1 MFRVPKVVEKVFG
14 NRLGQA
20 FQGLTNK
27 IRFGKVPVE
36 SALREFSLTK
46 ESSNFIDKAIA
57 NMIEEQRVG
66 SGKSWKEMALKKPL
80 VGRQINNYIKNELK
94 GSVGQRVR
102 ELVSDNARYIK
113 TLPTEWAEYA
123 SKQAFKMTVNG
134 KSPEEIEAE
143 LRKNIPEHMQKN
155 LKTIARTEASKANAA
170 IAQARAEDIGIP
182 CYIWRTCKD
191 ERVRPTHRAME
202 GVVCFWNDPPAPEGR
217 DFYHPGG
224 TYNCRCYAEPII
236 NSKELPNHM
245 RVWMYG
251 SPKRISKKNLIKVE
265 KEQRRAMS

>member
-36 SALREFSLTK
+36 STLREFAFTK
-46 ESSNFIDKAIA
+46 ETDSFIDKAIA
-57 NMIEEQRVG
+57 KMIEEQRVG
-66 SGKSWKEMALKKPL
+66 SGRSWKEMALKKPS
-80 VGRQINNYIKNELK
+80 VGKQINNYIKNELK
-94 GSVGQRVR
+94 ESVGQRVR
-102 ELVSDNARYIK
+102 ELVSDNSRYIK

-123 SKQAFKMTVNG
+123 SRQAAKMTING
-134 KSPEEIEAE
+134 KSPEEIEEE

-155 LKTIARTEASKANAA
+155 LKTIARTEASKANSA

-182 CYIWRTCKD
+182 CYFWRTCKD
-191 ERVRPTHRAME
+191 EKVRPSHRKME

-217 DFYHPGG
+217 EFYHPGG
-224 TYNCRCYAEPII
+224 TYNDRCYAEPII
-236 NSKELPNHM
+236 NYNDLPNHM

-251 SPKRISKKNLIKVE
+251 GIRRISKKSFIRLE
-265 KEQRRAMS
+265 KEQRRSM